1 MVKQQVLVIWIMFKS
16 LTDLGQSV
24 SGMVTQSAHEVAG
37 VIVIIRMAPKWR
49 RVAQILAILS
59 AINGLIHGVD
69 SLENFALH
77 AIVNT

>member
-1 MVKQQVLVIWIMFKS
+1 MFKL

-49 RVAQILAILS
+49 RVAQILTILPTV
-59 AINGLIHGVD
+59 NGLIDRVHR
-69 SLENFALH
+69 LENLAFH
-77 AIVNT
+77 TIVNA

>member
-1 MVKQQVLVIWIMFKS
+1 MFKS

-49 RVAQILAILS
+49 RVA
-59 AINGLIHGVD
+59 
-69 SLENFALH
+69 
-77 AIVNT
+77 